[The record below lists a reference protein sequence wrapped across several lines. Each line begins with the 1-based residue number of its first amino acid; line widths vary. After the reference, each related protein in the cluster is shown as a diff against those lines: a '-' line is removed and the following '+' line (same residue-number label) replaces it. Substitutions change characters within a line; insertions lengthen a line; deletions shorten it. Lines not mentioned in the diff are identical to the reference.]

1 MSYSVDRKVAEE
13 KAGHV
18 MHSLGRVGDVL
29 VFDFGNLGLLIAY
42 RDTGWFGY
50 EWRWLERDDV
60 WTEKEIDEIW
70 MERGDG

>member
-1 MSYSVDRKVAEE
+1 MNKAMRETAEA
-13 KAGHV
+13 KAKAVFEH
-18 MHSLGRVGDVL
+18 LNRLGDVL